1 MTHSLAQCSHPEIAA
16 LMPATASRPARRLA
30 LAAPVVALILAFT
43 AIPTELRPPGEGV
56 TELVKLQWGWLDVIT
71 NVLAYVPLGMAA
83 ALRSRWRTIGLA
95 TSVSMFAEATQV
107 ATTARSPSFV
117 DVAANV
123 LGAAI
128 GVALCR
134 RSHGACHH
142 VVLRKRVAV
151 LAFVLVA
158 MIYLPLA
165 AHVTPVTVEHEI
177 EMWRAAPPWRAVNDR
192 GVTAPG
198 KLEAYWTFDGD
209 TPGRDAS
216 GNGLDGMLVHG
227 PARVRGA
234 VNSAVAL
241 NGQDQWVDVGDP
253 VALRLVG
260 SMTISAWINSTAFP
274 RDDAAIVSDH
284 SGYGYQLDTTIDQ
297 GPRTIAFK
305 LANSTGMLMARYG
318 RTPLETN
325 RWYDVA
331 GVYDAKAQS
340 LDVYLDGRL
349 DNGCLMGPVTSRQH
363 VSGQKV
369 FIGRRAGSR
378 GFEFAGLID
387 DVRIFSRALSGR
399 EIAEQASQVMPGS
412 ATAASLGDID
422 THDAPAGRN
431 DACPPNDSTDARV
444 VGLVVA
450 VGMLFA
456 VVSLSV
462 WPARGFAVPT
472 VPTLV
477 LTLIAGAA
485 LMPALVGV
493 IPAYF
498 EFAVPLLTLA
508 GGTVVVASVRDATE
522 R

>member
-43 AIPTELRPPGEGV
+43 AIPTELRSPGEGV
-56 TELVKLQWGWLDVIT
+56 TGLVKLQWGWLDVVT

-83 ALRSRWRTIGLA
+83 ALGSRWRTIGLA
-95 TSVSMFAEATQV
+95 TSVSMFAEATQLV
-107 ATTARSPSFV
+107 TTGRSPSFV
-117 DVAANV
+117 DVVANV

-134 RSHGACHH
+134 RSRGACGHL
-142 VVLRKRVAV
+142 VLRKRVAV

-165 AHVTPVTVEHEI
+165 AHVTPVTVEREI
-177 EMWRAAPPWRAVNDR
+177 AISRAAPPWRAVNNR
-192 GVTAPG
+192 GWAAPG
-198 KLEAYWTFDGD
+198 QLEAYWSFDGD
-209 TPGRDAS
+209 APGRDAS
-216 GNGLDGMLVHG
+216 GNGLDGVLVNG
-227 PARVRGA
+227 PALVPGVVNTA
-234 VNSAVAL
+234 VLL
-241 NGQDQWVDVGDP
+241 NGKNQWVDIGDP
-253 VALRLVG
+253 VALRFVG
-260 SMTISAWINSTAFP
+260 STTISAWINSSAFP
-274 RDDAAIVSDH
+274 HDDAAIVSDH
-284 SGYGYQLDTTIDQ
+284 SGYGYQLDTTIDE

-305 LANSTGMLMARYG
+305 LASSTGMLMARYG

-325 RWYDVA
+325 RWYYVA
-331 GVYDAKAQS
+331 GVYDAQAQS
-340 LDVYLDGRL
+340 LNVYLNGRL
-349 DNGCLMGPVTSRQH
+349 DNGCLLGHVTSRQH
-363 VSGQKV
+363 VSGKKAFV
-369 FIGRRAGSR
+369 GRRADME

-387 DVRIFSRALSGR
+387 EVRIYSRALSGR
-399 EIAEQASQVMPGS
+399 EIAEQANQAMPGS
-412 ATAASLGDID
+412 ATAASSGDID
-422 THDAPAGRN
+422 AGDALASAN
-431 DACPPNDSTDARV
+431 DACPPIDSTDARV

-456 VVSLSV
+456 AVAVAV
-462 WPARGFAVPT
+462 WPTRGFGA
-472 VPTLV
+472 PTLV

-498 EFAVPLLTLA
+498 EFAVPFLTLA
-508 GGTVVVASVRDATE
+508 GGAVVVASVREATD